1 LCAIFTEW
9 SPDFALIARNI
20 GSMSFTELHFHIL
33 PGIDDGPGTMEES
46 VALACAAAAEG
57 TRVIVATPHVHEH
70 FVTDVSVLQNRVR
83 KVNDALG
90 RARVPIRVL
99 CGGELAHG
107 MVARLGPADLDVIAH
122 GPKGRRWLL
131 LEAPLERI
139 EDGFAP
145 AAAELRERGFGIVIA
160 HPERAL
166 SGSHRSW
173 GAIEHELAAGSALQ
187 INAWSVAGLYG
198 DQVQRL
204 ALSAIRTTQ
213 LVALASDAHGP
224 ERMPSLRLGLEALAA
239 FGIPRPERYA
249 DEIPRALLE
258 RGLPARAAP
267 VAA

>member
-160 HPERAL
+160 PPSEPCQAPTGPGVPSSTSSQQAAH
-166 SGSHRSW
+166 SRSTPGPW
-173 GAIEHELAAGSALQ
+173 PVST
-187 INAWSVAGLYG
+187 
-198 DQVQRL
+198 
-204 ALSAIRTTQ
+204 AIRC
-213 LVALASDAHGP
+213 
-224 ERMPSLRLGLEALAA
+224 
-239 FGIPRPERYA
+239 
-249 DEIPRALLE
+249 
-258 RGLPARAAP
+258 RGSR
-267 VAA
+267 